1 MRVSV
6 SYLSLIRFFAIIR
19 LIITIIA
26 TGFIFIQ
33 YPSVEELNNLAEF
46 EQKKYKDESSYHL
59 YIEQMLKFQKIE
71 IDKQQNDQFW
81 RSREII
87 RFQLKFGIN
96 SINILITALIWARAF
111 ANKKNCL
118 PIYAILEDEDHFF
131 QYAAFVSAING
142 AITLILWEGAFSDK
156 RHYLSLYL
164 LLETPLIVWGIHRA
178 STNAPQ
184 EKADL
189 YATISIVL
197 IGCFV
202 VVVVILGKRYMIL
215 KRRDR
220 DARMLSL

>member
-1 MRVSV
+1 MPREKEVLHLNLAGSTRLREKSTSDGITVKIIAVIRV
-6 SYLSLIRFFAIIR
+6 L
-19 LIITIIA
+19 ITIA
-26 TGFIFIQ
+26 SLG
-33 YPSVEELNNLAEF
+33 YVLNTYS
-46 EQKKYKDESSYHL
+46 K
-59 YIEQMLKFQKIE
+59 
-71 IDKQQNDQFW
+71 
-81 RSREII
+81 
-87 RFQLKFGIN
+87 
-96 SINILITALIWARAF
+96 
-111 ANKKNCL
+111 
-118 PIYAILEDEDHFF
+118 DEDHFF